1 MLKGKGQ
8 GAGTRLKQRPGGYS
22 LVGSAAAQALEGR
35 ASNIRSKGADEWADQ
50 EGLYLKPRTFPSM
63 MQLLVDR
70 NASRP

>member
-8 GAGTRLKQRPGGYS
+8 GAGTRRKWKPGGHS
-22 LVGSAAAQALEGR
+22 LVGSSEQALEGR
-35 ASNIRSKGADEWADQ
+35 ASNIRSIGADEWADQ
-50 EGLYLKPRTFPSM
+50 KGLYLKPRTFPSM

>member
-8 GAGTRLKQRPGGYS
+8 GAGTWLKWKLGGS
-22 LVGSAAAQALEGR
+22 PLVGSSEQAFAGR
-35 ASNIRSKGADEWADQ
+35 AGNIHSIGADEWADQ
-50 EGLYLKPRTFPSM
+50 KGLYLKPRTFSSM